1 MSPRRQQVIEVFPS
15 PEEIA
20 AGKLNDANS
29 RLLLEALHID
39 GLVVLRDII
48 DPAHLDALNVEM
60 IKDAKRGVEAGVRLN
75 QGGDNMQQGPPL
87 TPTLFFDDIYLNK
100 ILFHAMTRYLGQGAR
115 WDLVTG
121 NTALPNSTRRQP
133 VHSDADFKHP
143 DCPFYAVAAIPLITA
158 EAATGATEF
167 WLGGTHRG
175 NSHDQE
181 GCCSIRK
188 DLVEARRLI
197 QPPIQP
203 RVQKGSV
210 YIRDLRLWHAGMP
223 NPSDQWRCVISLG
236 FSAAWYK
243 PGLQFRVPKDSGLA
257 ERIEEGVKGSG
268 IVSSYREVSHEEYV
282 TSRYA
287 LDFSFDEGKERED
300 KTSGHLKKKLGLK
313 AGTVDNNEMPNV
325 VVNGLSSTT
334 NNAVAA

>member
-1 MSPRRQQVIEVFPS
+1 MPPRQQVIEVFPS

-20 AGKLNDANS
+20 AGKLNNANS

-39 GLVVLRDII
+39 GLVVLRDVI

-60 IKDAKRGVEAGVRLN
+60 IKDAKRGVEIGVKLN

-87 TPTLFFDDIYLNK
+87 TPTSLFFDDIYLNK
-100 ILFHAMTRYLGQGAR
+100 MIFHAMMLYLGQGAK

-121 NTALPNSTRRQP
+121 NTALPNSTKRQP
-133 VHSDADFKHP
+133 VHSDADFQHP
-143 DCPFYAVAAIPLITA
+143 DCPFYAVAAVPMITTGP
-158 EAATGATEF
+158 ATGATEF

-175 NSHDQE
+175 NAHNQVE
-181 GCCSIRK
+181 GACSIRN
-188 DLVEARRLI
+188 DLVETRRAI

-203 RVQKGSV
+203 YVPKGSV

-243 PGLQFRVPKDSGLA
+243 PGLQFRVPKGSGLI
-257 ERIEEGVKGSG
+257 ERIEEGVKGCG
-268 IVSSYREVSHEEYV
+268 IVPCYKEVSQEEYA

-287 LDFSFDEGKERED
+287 LDFSFAEGKERED
-300 KTSGHLKKKLGLK
+300 ITSGHLTSQLK
-313 AGTVDNNEMPNV
+313 EAPKV
-325 VVNGLSSTT
+325 VVNELIATD
-334 NNAVAA
+334 NYVAA

>member
-1 MSPRRQQVIEVFPS
+1 MLPRQEVIEVFPS

-29 RLLLEALHID
+29 RRLLEALHID

-48 DPAHLDALNVEM
+48 DPAHLNALQVEM
-60 IKDAKRGVEAGVRLN
+60 TREAERGVKLGVKLN

-87 TPTLFFDDIYLNK
+87 TPTSLFFDDIYLNR
-100 ILFHAMTRYLGQGAR
+100 ILFHAMTLYLGQGTR

-133 VHSDADFKHP
+133 VHSDADFNHP
-143 DCPFYAVAAIPLITA
+143 DCPFYAVAAIPLISV
-158 EAATGATEF
+158 EPATGATEF

-175 NSHDQE
+175 NFHNQE
-181 GCCSIRK
+181 EGACSIRT
-188 DLVEARRLI
+188 DLVEERRLI
-197 QPPIQP
+197 QPPVQP

-210 YIRDLRLWHAGMP
+210 YIRDLRIWHAGMP
-223 NPSDQWRCVISLG
+223 NPSDKWRCVISLG

-243 PGLQFRVPKDSGLA
+243 PGIQFRVPRDSGLA
-257 ERIEEGVKGSG
+257 ERIDEGVKGTGLVASYKH
-268 IVSSYREVSHEEYV
+268 VSDEEYMA
-282 TSRYA
+282 SRYA

-300 KTSGHLKKKLGLK
+300 ITSGHLTKTLELK
-313 AGTVDNNEMPNV
+313 SALVDNKHMPNIEV
-325 VVNGLSSTT
+325 K
-334 NNAVAA
+334 